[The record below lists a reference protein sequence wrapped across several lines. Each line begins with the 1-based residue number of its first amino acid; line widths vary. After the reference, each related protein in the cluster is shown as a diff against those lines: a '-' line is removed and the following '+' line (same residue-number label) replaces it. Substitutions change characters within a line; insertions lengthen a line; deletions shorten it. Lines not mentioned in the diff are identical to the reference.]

1 MIKLLFKLDNIKPM
15 KKNHTMPAFKYCV
28 LLLFAISLVVSCK
41 RNHAKLNAADRA
53 LVKDSVTNMA
63 ANIAADISKNGPRAW
78 LNYFE
83 DTPDFFM
90 ANEGQLVFQDHQSA
104 KTFILNTVVK
114 NILQIK
120 LRWEHIRIDP
130 LTSRLASIGAD
141 FHEDQTIASGKNL
154 SIDGYFTGIAHYDGH
169 RWKLRNAHWSIK
181 APSVK

>member
-1 MIKLLFKLDNIKPM
+1 MFLFKLDNIKLM
-15 KKNHTMPAFKYCV
+15 KKKHTMPAFKYCI

-41 RNHAKLNAADRA
+41 RNHAKLSAADRA

-83 DTPDFFM
+83 DSPDFFM
-90 ANEGQLVFQDHQSA
+90 ANEGQLVFQDYQSS

-120 LRWEHIRIDP
+120 LRWEHLRIDP

-141 FHEDQTIASGKNL
+141 FHEDQTNASGKNL

-181 APSVK
+181 VPPVK

>member
-1 MIKLLFKLDNIKPM
+1 M
-15 KKNHTMPAFKYCV
+15 KKKHAMPAFKYCV

-41 RNHAKLNAADRA
+41 RNPAKLNAADKA

-63 ANIAADISKNGPRAW
+63 ANIAVDVSKNGPRAW

-90 ANEGQLVFQDHQSA
+90 ANEGQLVFQDYQSS

-120 LRWEHIRIDP
+120 
-130 LTSRLASIGAD
+130 
-141 FHEDQTIASGKNL
+141 
-154 SIDGYFTGIAHYDGH
+154 
-169 RWKLRNAHWSIK
+169 
-181 APSVK
+181 